1 MDPLRGTTFED
12 DVSTLAFGGGE
23 GGGGGGGLLV
33 AATWGG
39 DAKVFDATG
48 KKYVGT
54 FFPVGGASRKD
65 GAIAV
70 KARFWTR
77 RFNPGVE
84 KETARARSAR

>member
-12 DVSTLAFGGGE
+12 DVSTLAFGGGGE
-23 GGGGGGGLLV
+23 GGGGGGLWV

-54 FFPVGGASRKD
+54 FFPGGASRKD
-65 GAIAV
+65 GAIV